1 MRSLGQL
8 VAGVAHELNNPIG
21 FVHANLQLL
30 DEYVE
35 KLMRPGL
42 DPESRER
49 VREAIGKLL
58 SRSREGTERVKQIVE
73 DLRTFSRTGQ
83 AELLEVCVND
93 ELDRTL
99 VLIEPRLKDGIRVV
113 REYGE
118 LPPLRCFAGQL
129 NQVFMNLLMN
139 ACDALDGK
147 GEIVIRTRSVE
158 GGVRIEIEDGG
169 PGMPPEVKTRIFD
182 PFFTT
187 KDVGKGTGLGLYIS
201 HGIIERHGGSMWV
214 ESEPQQG
221 STFVIELP
229 LQAPVEEAQ

>member
-1 MRSLGQL
+1 MLAEEIRF
-8 VAGVAHELNNPIG
+8 H
-21 FVHANLQLL
+21 
-30 DEYVE
+30 
-35 KLMRPGL
+35 
-42 DPESRER
+42 
-49 VREAIGKLL
+49 
-58 SRSREGTERVKQIVE
+58 RSRT
-73 DLRTFSRTGQ
+73 DQ

-99 VLIEPRLKDGIRVV
+99 VLIEPRLKGGIRVV

-129 NQVFMNLLMN
+129 NQVFMNLVMN
-139 ACDALDGK
+139 ACDALDGE

-158 GGVRIEIEDGG
+158 GGVRIEIEDDG

-201 HGIIERHGGSMWV
+201 HGIIERHAGSMWV